1 MPKKKYYQRKDG
13 LYETIRKINGRRV
26 AFRGKTCAEVDRK
39 ILEYDVRVKKGRK
52 LSAVL
57 DEWMRGKELEVAETT
72 MAAYS
77 PYIANL
83 REELGDRYV
92 GEITPIDLRRFVD
105 RFTARGYAGGTVQ
118 LQITVVKQA
127 FSYAVMTG
135 DIATSPATE
144 IRKKRGL
151 PKSSRRAL
159 TEREEQLVEQ
169 YRGEDY
175 LMGLLL
181 LYTGFRRGELL
192 ALEWQDIDRQD
203 GVIRLRRKINYG
215 AGHYARP
222 KLEHHL
228 KNGDTLR
235 VVPLLQPLA
244 DALPRNRIGRIFA
257 EPDGSY
263 LSQFH
268 FEARW
273 AAYRK
278 AVGLPEDVTPHC
290 FRHSLATICFEAGVP
305 ARDLAA
311 FLGDTV
317 EIAER
322 VYVELRERHHNS
334 SAERVN
340 AYLQMR
346 AEERA
351 GQSVEA

>member
-1 MPKKKYYQRKDG
+1 MAKYYRRKDG
-13 LYETIRKINGRRV
+13 LYESIRKINGRRV

-39 ILEYDVRVKKGRK
+39 ILEYNTQAKKGRK

-57 DEWMRGKELEVAETT
+57 DEWERGKELEVAETT

-83 REELGDRYV
+83 REALGGRYV
-92 GEITPIDLRRFVD
+92 GEITPMEVGRFID
-105 RFTARGYAGGTVQ
+105 RFTAQGYAGGTVHLQ
-118 LQITVVKQA
+118 LTVVKQA
-127 FSYAVMTG
+127 FSHAVMAG
-135 DIATSPATE
+135 DIAVNPAVE

-159 TEREEQLVEQ
+159 TEQEERLVEQ

-192 ALEWQDIDRQD
+192 ALEWQDIDHRD
-203 GVIRLRRKINYG
+203 GVIRLRRKLNYG
-215 AGHYARP
+215 AGHCARP

-244 DALPRNRIGRIFA
+244 DVLPRNRIGRIFA

-263 LSQFH
+263 LSQSH

-290 FRHSLATICFEAGVP
+290 FRHSLATICFEAGVSS
-305 ARDLAA
+305 RDLAA

-317 EIAER
+317 QVAED
-322 VYVELRERHHNS
+322 VYVELRERHHAS
-334 SAERVN
+334 SADRVN

-346 AEERA
+346 SDELDEQGAQA
-351 GQSVEA
+351 